1 MPESRSPNREVC
13 MKIRDILRTKGNE
26 VITVAPDQPVRAA
39 VRVLSEHRIG
49 ALVVRS
55 GEAVHGIISERDVLN
70 LVARDPE
77 RVDATPVEEI
87 MTRDVIVGVPDDDLD
102 YVMNIMTQNRI
113 RHLPIVTDMGLEGIV
128 SIGDVVNAVR
138 RSVESE
144 NRHLKDYIHGV
155 AG

>member
-1 MPESRSPNREVC
+1 MR
-13 MKIRDILRTKGNE
+13 IRDILRSKGDD
-26 VITVAPDQPVRAA
+26 VITVAPDQPVLAA
-39 VRVLSEHRIG
+39 VRILSEHRIG
-49 ALVVRS
+49 ALVVRQ
-55 GEAVHGIISERDVLN
+55 ADDIQGILSERDVLN
-70 LVARDPE
+70 LVAGDPV
-77 RVDATPVEEI
+77 RVNATIVSEV
-87 MTRDVIVGVPDDDLD
+87 MTRDVIVGVPEDDLD

-113 RHLPIVTDMGLEGIV
+113 RHLPIVAEDRKLVGIV

>member
-1 MPESRSPNREVC
+1 
-13 MKIRDILRTKGNE
+13 MKIRDILRHKGTD
-26 VITVAPDQPVRAA
+26 VLTVAPDQPVRTA
-39 VRVLSEHRIG
+39 VKILSEHRIG
-49 ALVVRS
+49 ALVVRA
-55 GEAVHGIISERDVLN
+55 GDELRGIISERDVLN

-77 RVDATPVEEI
+77 RVTETPVAEV
-87 MTRDVIVGVPDDDLD
+87 MTADLIVGVPDDDLD

-113 RHLPIVTDMGLEGIV
+113 RHLPIVTDGRLEGIV
-128 SIGDVVNAVR
+128 SIGDIVNAVR

>member
-1 MPESRSPNREVC
+1 
-13 MKIRDILRTKGNE
+13 MKIRDILRIKGSD
-26 VITVAPDQPVRAA
+26 VIAVGPDQTVIAA

-49 ALVVRS
+49 ALVVSS
-55 GEAVHGIISERDVLN
+55 GESIRGIISERDVLN
-70 LVARDPE
+70 LVAGDPA
-77 RVDATPVEEI
+77 RVQDTQVEEV

-113 RHLPIVTDMGLEGIV
+113 RHLPIVADGRLEGIV

-144 NRHLKDYIHGV
+144 NRHLKDYIQGV